1 MEHFEVFVYLLIGG
15 VKLMYPFSAKRK
27 AAFSIQRIDI
37 AYSIRRLLGD
47 SSEGEGRGCL
57 NWRERIGPDSPSSLF

>member
-47 SSEGEGRGCL
+47 SSEGEGRGV
-57 NWRERIGPDSPSSLF
+57 

>member
-1 MEHFEVFVYLLIGG
+1 MH
-15 VKLMYPFSAKRK
+15 PFGAKGD

-47 SSEGEGRGCL
+47 SSEGEGRGCFEL
-57 NWRERIGPDSPSSLF
+57 VGTHRSGFTLFPFLTVFQLRLS